1 MTHTY
6 RMYSKCVV
14 HLAIIQ
20 LYGGIPLVNCFQI
33 ARNTMQMNGLM
44 SELLSTQVSTL
55 ATAFFDLKILES
67 TLYLF
72 I

>member
-1 MTHTY
+1 
-6 RMYSKCVV
+6 MYSKCVV

-20 LYGGIPLVNCFQI
+20 LYGGIPLVNCIQI

-44 SELLSTQVSTL
+44 SELLNTQVSTL